1 MANGDEG
8 EGAGGVINSVAGSA
22 KHLTSV
28 LDGLR
33 GMLDAL
39 SGPFDNV
46 AKATENFT
54 RELGATGGFKNFKD
68 LAFELDNLRIG
79 LQKATGEG
87 EKFKNLSMGIS
98 SELSGLAVTTDEAA
112 NAAQDLFS
120 TYSRFSLISPKV
132 QRQLVKQA
140 TAMERLGI
148 SSGTTAK
155 NQEILIK
162 AMSMTAEQAIATNE
176 EIAALALEIGES
188 PAKLASDFASSAPK
202 LAKYGKAGVRVFKQ
216 LATQSKATGVEMGK
230 LLGMTERFDTF
241 EGAAQAAGNLN
252 AILGGPLLNSVQ
264 LLTANEA
271 ERVDLIRRAVNA
283 TGRSFESMNRF
294 EKQAIAQAAG
304 IGDVADAV
312 RLFGT
317 EQAAL
322 DELEE
327 KIDPS
332 VEAQQ
337 NLVKAMKAGV
347 SIAQRFEAAFKKL
360 SEEIAE
366 VLRPL
371 LVDISIFLTGKK
383 GLGAAKSI
391 FKSLATN
398 IKSVLGFLMKFKEPI
413 QTISTLI
420 LKVGAFGFAVKQTQS
435 LLDPVLGLISNPF
448 IAIGLAIAVMHKNW
462 DAISKT
468 LSQGAKGIKA
478 AFADLDSYVNG
489 FFAKY
494 EDDFPLLKVFKDIY
508 QYIAKRIP
516 DAIDFIAQK
525 YNKFIAPLVSDF
537 MNETGTFEGG
547 FIATLDRLYQNDIKP
562 FFTKLMETL
571 SKMGRIITGIES
583 FMIKFNLIEDQPW
596 LKADAEKYKDA
607 ISEMA
612 EKRNKRVTAT
622 PMQSDMIN
630 FGTPNMAL
638 QALREQRNEMYR
650 PTNTK
655 QGDVY
660 LDGKKVGDVM
670 TPHVVGNINN
680 NYSIDNLSSGM
691 SNE

>member
-33 GMLDAL
+33 GGLDAL
-39 SGPFDNV
+39 AGPFDNV

-54 RELGATGGFKNFKD
+54 RELGATAGFKNFKD

-112 NAAQDLFS
+112 KAAQDLFS
-120 TYSRFSLISPKV
+120 AYSSFSLISPKV

-176 EIAALALEIGES
+176 EIAAFALEIGEA

-294 EKQAIAQAAG
+294 EKQAIAQASG
-304 IGDVADAV
+304 IGNVADAV

-322 DELEE
+322 DDLEE

-332 VEAQQ
+332 VEAQK
-337 NLVKAMKAGV
+337 NLVKAMNAGV
-347 SIAQRFEAAFKKL
+347 GIAQRFEAAFKKL

-398 IKSVLGFLMKFKEPI
+398 IKSVLGFLKKFKEPI

-448 IAIGLAIAVMHKNW
+448 IAIGLAIAVIHKNL
-462 DAISKT
+462 DTI
-468 LSQGAKGIKA
+468 SQGAAGLKI
-478 AFADLDSYVNG
+478 AFSNLDSYING

-508 QYIAKRIP
+508 QYVAERIP
-516 DAIDFIAQK
+516 GAIDFIAQK

-562 FFTKLMETL
+562 FFSKLMETL
-571 SKMGRIITGIES
+571 SKIGRIIAGIES
-583 FMIKFNLIEDQPW
+583 FMIKFDFIDSPEEAARKEALSAIKGSANF
-596 LKADAEKYKDA
+596 KAALNF
-607 ISEMA
+607 
-612 EKRNKRVTAT
+612 RNQNAS
-622 PMQSDMIN
+622 MDMIA
-630 FGTPNMAL
+630 GRTRMVAPPQIPEELILKVAEMLQKGLSPQIVIKGDMA
-638 QALREQRNEMYR
+638 AL
-650 PTNTK
+650 
-655 QGDVY
+655 V
-660 LDGKKVGDVM
+660 
-670 TPHVVGNINN
+670 
-680 NYSIDNLSSGM
+680 DNVTTTQNDQYQVDRLSSG
-691 SNE
+691 